1 MSFNEKPGMYVF
13 EKKNFSEQGSAFDAG
28 LALSQDFL
36 LIVTKKNYAF
46 FSIWEYFCQK
56 IWDSMRTLVSS
67 IWKQKNIVN
76 SQWKQGSVF
85 DAGLDLLKAP
95 KVESAP
101 IYVGY
106 KSDAYIGITH
116 AIAANSNYC
125 RNKGN
130 LLRGIVN
137 LSVAAL
143 ICYLP

>member
-1 MSFNEKPGMYVF
+1 M
-13 EKKNFSEQGSAFDAG
+13 
-28 LALSQDFL
+28 
-36 LIVTKKNYAF
+36 
-46 FSIWEYFCQK
+46 
-56 IWDSMRTLVSS
+56 
-67 IWKQKNIVN
+67 N

-137 LSVAAL
+137 LSVAAS

>member
-13 EKKNFSEQGSAFDAG
+13 EKNTCSLFFFIDC
-28 LALSQDFL
+28 D
-36 LIVTKKNYAF
+36 KKYMAF

-56 IWDSMRTLVSS
+56 IGIQWEP
-67 IWKQKNIVN
+67 WFENKN

-125 RNKGN
+125 RNKV
-130 LLRGIVN
+130 I
-137 LSVAAL
+137 
-143 ICYLP
+143 Y